1 VTQLA
6 AGAKTMNGAGLAKG
20 AVVCGMLSACAQSPD
35 NTSVA
40 PHHSQAGSATS
51 TPRALTTRPLLGTS
65 TRNLLLD
72 PFVTPDLSWGH
83 FVGLLVPGMGTHPDV
98 VTPKRA
104 YVSQSPEGVAAPVAS
119 IGAIQAIDPGSTG
132 VELLAPIPGGACSFD
147 ASVWVSA
154 ADPAG
159 APIDDASVTKAIGA
173 SLLPNDEPEH
183 AYPLA
188 KDKELVFGGRR
199 WARLTL
205 PNAVRMPRGG
215 WFVIAITSRSISVE
229 LQAPEVV
236 PAPPP
241 EPSFAAIMALR
252 TADDIAALRAYVDAT
267 RRAP

>member
-1 VTQLA
+1 VL
-6 AGAKTMNGAGLAKG
+6 
-20 AVVCGMLSACAQSPD
+20 LSACAEASD
-35 NTSVA
+35 NPSAA
-40 PHHSQAGSATS
+40 PHGSHRESAAS
-51 TPRALTTRPLLGTS
+51 TPRALTTRSLLGTS

-104 YVSQSPEGVAAPVAS
+104 YVSQAPAGVAAPIAS
-119 IGAIQAIDPGSTG
+119 IAAIQAIDPASTG

-147 ASVWVSA
+147 ASIWVSA
-154 ADPAG
+154 ADSAG
-159 APIDDASVTKAIGA
+159 APVDDALATKAIGA
-173 SLLPNDEPEH
+173 SLLPNDEAEH

-188 KDKELVFGGRR
+188 KEKELVLGGRR
-199 WARLTL
+199 WERLAL
-205 PNAVRMPRGG
+205 PHAVPLPRGG
-215 WFVIAITSRSISVE
+215 WFVVAITSRSIAVE

-241 EPSFAAIMALR
+241 QPSLPAITALR
-252 TADDIAALRAYVDAT
+252 TADDVAALRAYVEAT

>member
-1 VTQLA
+1 M
-6 AGAKTMNGAGLAKG
+6 TMNGAVVAKG
-20 AVVCGMLSACAQSPD
+20 TVVCVMLSACAEAPD
-35 NTSVA
+35 NPSVL
-40 PHHSQAGSATS
+40 PHHSPLGSATS
-51 TPRALTTRPLLGTS
+51 TPRALTTRSLLGTS

-83 FVGLLVPGMGTHPDV
+83 FVGLLVPGMDTHPDV
-98 VTPKRA
+98 MTPKRA
-104 YVSQSPEGVAAPVAS
+104 YVSQSPAGVAAPVAS
-119 IGAIQAIDPGSTG
+119 IGAIKAIDPGSTG

-154 ADPAG
+154 ADPEG
-159 APIDDASVTKAIGA
+159 APVDDALATKAIGA

-183 AYPLA
+183 AYPLT
-188 KDKELVFGGRR
+188 KDKELVLGGRR
-199 WARLTL
+199 WTKLAL

-241 EPSFAAIMALR
+241 EPSFAAITALR
-252 TADDIAALRAYVDAT
+252 TSDDIAALRAYIEAT
-267 RRAP
+267 RKPP